1 MAVLL
6 ADLVATSDEVAATSR
21 RSAKVATL
29 ADLLR
34 RLDPSEVEAAVG
46 FLVGRPRQGRVGI
59 GWATVRN
66 VDVTPAAEPT
76 LTVADVDRAVTTI
89 EGITGPGSVAERQS
103 VLTGLFA
110 RATEPEGQLLGRLL
124 LGELRQGAL
133 EGVMAD
139 AIAKAAGVPLDLV
152 RRAAMLSGDLGA
164 TARVALT
171 DGATG
176 LEAVG
181 LHVLRGVQPMLAASS
196 TDVAAALAETGPAS
210 VEWKLDGARIQ
221 VHRDG
226 DEVAIFTRNLNDIT
240 ERLPSV
246 AAAVRALPVG
256 RIVLDGEAIGLDD
269 DGRPHR
275 FQDTMSSLQPGPA
288 GRGHGRAGPA
298 GLLLRRAPRR
308 RRRPARPAAAA
319 SGSACST
326 TSPARLRLPAVRTD
340 DARRADAFAAEALAA
355 GHEGVMVKALDSPY
369 EAGRRGGSWRK
380 VKPVRTL
387 DLVVLAAEWGHG
399 RRTGWLSNLHLG
411 RPRPG
416 RQLRHG
422 RQDVQGPDRRAAA
435 LADRAAAAAVHRRP
449 RATSCTCARSWSSRS
464 RSTACRSRRATPAA
478 WRCASPG
485 SAATG
490 RTSRPRTPTASRTS
504 KRCWPDRARLASQ
517 RGAGVE
523 PGAGV
528 RRGDATAPTP
538 FMAGLAALVAVT
550 SAMNALEGRARRS
563 AGAPGAATGQAAA
576 TTRPMEAKLHS
587 PARTVQAC
595 QTSW

>member
-59 GWATVRN
+59 GWASVRN

-124 LGELRQGAL
+124 LGELRHGAL

-176 LEAVG
+176 LEEVG

-196 TDVAAALAETGPAS
+196 TDVASALAETGPAS

-226 DEVAIFTRNLNDIT
+226 DQVAHLHPQP
-240 ERLPSV
+240 ERHHR
-246 AAAVRALPVG
+246 AAAVGG
-256 RIVLDGEAIGLDD
+256 RRRCGRSRWAASCSTASRSASTT
-269 DGRPHR
+269 DGRPRSLPGHDELASAGTSR
-275 FQDTMSSLQPGPA
+275 ARAWPGRVCRPSS
-288 GRGHGRAGPA
+288 
-298 GLLLRRAPRR
+298 
-308 RRRPARPAAAA
+308 
-319 SGSACST
+319 STCST
-326 TSPARLRLPAVRTD
+326 
-340 DARRADAFAAEALAA
+340 
-355 GHEGVMVKALDSPY
+355 
-369 EAGRRGGSWRK
+369 
-380 VKPVRTL
+380 
-387 DLVVLAAEWGHG
+387 
-399 RRTGWLSNLHLG
+399 
-411 RPRPG
+411 
-416 RQLRHG
+416 
-422 RQDVQGPDRRAAA
+422 
-435 LADRAAAAAVHRRP
+435 
-449 RATSCTCARSWSSRS
+449 
-464 RSTACRSRRATPAA
+464 STATTCS
-478 WRCASPG
+478 
-485 SAATG
+485 TG
-490 RTSRPRTPTASRTS
+490 RSHE
-504 KRCWPDRARLASQ
+504 RL
-517 RGAGVE
+517 
-523 PGAGV
+523 
-528 RRGDATAPTP
+528 
-538 FMAGLAALVAVT
+538 
-550 SAMNALEGRARRS
+550 GRARRGRRRTCAS
-563 AGAPGAATGQAAA
+563 RPCGP
-576 TTRPMEAKLHS
+576 TTRSRRTRSRPRRS
-587 PARTVQAC
+587 PPATRA
-595 QTSW
+595 

>member
-59 GWATVRN
+59 GWASVRN

-124 LGELRQGAL
+124 LGELRHGAL

-164 TARVALT
+164 TARIALT

-176 LEAVG
+176 LEGVG

-196 TDVAAALAETGPAS
+196 TDVASALAETGPAS

-226 DEVAIFTRNLNDIT
+226 DQVAIFTRNLNDIT

-256 RIVLDGEAIGLDD
+256 RIVLDGESIGLDD
-269 DGRPHR
+269 SGRPHR
-275 FQDTMSSLQPGPA
+275 FQDTISSFSRDQPGA
-288 GRGHGRAGPA
+288 GIAGP
-298 GLLLRRAPRR
+298 GLQAFFFDVLHVDGDDLLD
-308 RRRPARPAAAA
+308 RPLEERLGVLDDVAAH
-319 SGSACST
+319 
-326 TSPARLRLPAVRTD
+326 LRLPAVRTD
-340 DARRADAFAAEALAA
+340 DALRADAFAAEALAA
-355 GHEGVMVKALDSPY
+355 GHEGVMVKALDAPY
-369 EAGRRGGSWRK
+369 QAGRRGGSWRK

-411 RPRPG
+411 ARGPDGTFVMVGKTFKGMTDELLRWQTERLQQLSIGTEGHVVHVRPELVVEVALDGVQVSPRYPG
-416 RQLRHG
+416 GVALRFA
-422 RQDVQGPDRRAAA
+422 RIRRYREDKQAADANRIEDVQA
-435 LADRAAAAAVHRRP
+435 L
-449 RATSCTCARSWSSRS
+449 
-464 RSTACRSRRATPAA
+464 
-478 WRCASPG
+478 
-485 SAATG
+485 
-490 RTSRPRTPTASRTS
+490 
-504 KRCWPDRARLASQ
+504 LA
-517 RGAGVE
+517 
-523 PGAGV
+523 
-528 RRGDATAPTP
+528 
-538 FMAGLAALVAVT
+538 
-550 SAMNALEGRARRS
+550 
-563 AGAPGAATGQAAA
+563 
-576 TTRPMEAKLHS
+576 
-587 PARTVQAC
+587 
-595 QTSW
+595 